1 MADKQ
6 YVLIQWKDGWQEV
19 IGIEGDTVDFNKYYV
34 IERLEQY
41 GRLVFTRP
49 KGEYPGLV
57 VLDRAPLELEKVAL
71 VGTGTE
77 RVMKQTSTYRE
88 GTRLEY
94 NYELE
99 QGTGDFYAEV
109 ITNVKKA
116 LVDKGISAK
125 DVLAQAGPEKVK
137 ELAALAKAARI
148 LGGKSQEDLIGFME
162 EVLRKL

>member
-41 GRLVFTRP
+41 GRLVFDRP

-71 VGTGTE
+71 VGAGTE

-99 QGTGDFYAEV
+99 KGSGDFYAEV
-109 ITNVKKA
+109 ISTVKKA
-116 LVDKGISAK
+116 LADKGVAAK
-125 DVLAQAGPEKVK
+125 DVLAKSEPERSK
-137 ELAALAKAARI
+137 ELGELARAAKI

-162 EVLRKL
+162 DVLRKL

>member
-34 IERLEQY
+34 IERVEQY
-41 GRLVFTRP
+41 GRLVFDRP

-99 QGTGDFYAEV
+99 KGSGDFYAEV
-109 ITNVKKA
+109 VNTVKKA
-116 LVDKGISAK
+116 LADKGIAAK
-125 DVLAQAGPEKVK
+125 DVLAKPEPERSK
-137 ELAALAKAARI
+137 EIGELAKAAKMV
-148 LGGKSQEDLIGFME
+148 GGKSQTDLIGFME
-162 EVLRKL
+162 EVLKKL